1 MYNIKKI
8 LKNNANA
15 DNALKMKRYMKN
27 HFDFLGIQA
36 AKRKELSKPLLKEL
50 KDQDIDW
57 TLVEDIWEENEREF
71 QYIACDYLCH
81 ERKKKLQKTD
91 LENVDNKA
99 LTQACGDA
107 KESIESSTT

>member
-57 TLVEDIWEENEREF
+57 TLVEDLWEENE
-71 QYIACDYLCH
+71 
-81 ERKKKLQKTD
+81 
-91 LENVDNKA
+91 ENSNILLVIIYFNKEKSY
-99 LTQACGDA
+99 
-107 KESIESSTT
+107 KE